1 MPEFKNRICLY
12 FFLHTVKRHL
22 IFDPQNA
29 ALFVKTDKFL
39 ISIFK
44 VVCVKPWG
52 ITVVLSRSVV
62 GVYVQS
68 I

>member
-1 MPEFKNRICLY
+1 
-12 FFLHTVKRHL
+12 
-22 IFDPQNA
+22 
-29 ALFVKTDKFL
+29 LFVKTDKFL